1 MRFWQRASTV
11 AGVLGSFGAVTWF
24 TLQFGT
30 GGLWRGLEPA
40 IALPANA
47 AGAKPQTPY
56 DLTRLEAVNETLRHI
71 RDKYVDPGRVKPR
84 DMLLAA
90 LNRVQQDVAQ
100 VIVLHEES
108 SPEVTVRVETVE
120 KRFRVDN
127 VQGPWDV
134 AARLREIFAFLQDH
148 LRGTDVDLRDVEYA
162 ACNGMLRTLDPHS
175 VFLSPEAY
183 REMNV
188 STSGAFGG
196 LGIVISVRDQQ
207 LTVMSAMPNTP
218 AGRAGLKRGD
228 KITKINSESTLN
240 MPIDDAVRRLRGEP
254 GTKVSVWVH
263 REGDGGWAGSKPFD
277 LSRENIKV
285 ASVEKQALDGG
296 VGYVR
301 LKQFQSGTAAELEAA
316 LGELRKKE
324 GGQLKGL
331 VLDLRSNPGGLLD
344 QAVKVSDLF
353 LREGTIVSTV
363 GAADAPDEKRA
374 RAAGTE
380 PDYPLVVLVNG
391 SSASASEI
399 VAGALKNLD
408 RSVTVGTTS
417 FGKGSVQLIFSDI
430 TSDKAALKLTIAQ
443 YLTPGNV
450 SIQSVGITP
459 DVELDPMTVDPL
471 EMDIYSAPKVL
482 RERDLSSH
490 LSNNKAREG
499 QKAPYSV
506 RYYMPEGERA
516 QLRSRGGDPED
527 GKFESDFQVRFARD
541 LALRMPPGQRRGEQ
555 LRALGEYM
563 TQVQRDEV
571 TKAAADLAKLGVDW
585 AEAPSADAGPQARDF
600 EVTASTDRS
609 GDEVTA
615 GEPIALKVTVKNNG
629 KDPVYRLRASTVSDS
644 GYYDGKEL
652 VFGKIAPGQSK
663 TATIPLGFCEPDDKK
678 KPEGKDSLKNP
689 EAVPR
694 TCRIPKDS
702 VTRQDG
708 VKVRFESTGDHAP
721 ADVEVRPTVHALER
735 PLFAYAYEVIDNR
748 NGANGDGRLQ
758 KGEGATLYLTVKNVG
773 KGRSYETQANLA
785 NLSGEGVLLNEGRF
799 DISNM
804 QPGETRRLELTFD
817 VLSSLQEGEAKLRL
831 SVGDLDLHEMASEK
845 VRVAVEP
852 PVKPQPAS
860 GAVRAKATGAT
871 LLESPSSGGRAF
883 GRLKP
888 GSALA
893 VKGQVGEFMKVDLG
907 KNRFA
912 FVASGEVE
920 QGGTPSTE
928 AHPFEDLLSRSPPN
942 VELKAAQLAT
952 RDGKVKL
959 VGTASDN
966 DRVLDAYMFVNS
978 RKVFYRSNR
987 NAADP
992 KSLSFE
998 QEINLRPGVN
1008 VIRFFARENSDTV
1021 TARTLVVRRDGAGGE
1036 LLPTPKS
1043 DESLFDEGPGEEPLA
1058 PPPAAGRPPAAL
1070 ARGPR
1075 RGRLRLR
1082 PAQPHAG
1089 ALRGAGLRH
1098 RRVGA
1103 LARAPPPE
1111 PPALRRLRGRRGR
1124 LVPGAEPLR
1133 LLAGEHLGARDG
1145 GAGRALAT
1153 PGHSSL
1159 RGHRP
1164 PAPGLAATVAAR
1176 GALALASRRA
1186 RRRLALLRPR
1196 LRPRPRLLLRLRAA
1210 RGGTLDAR
1218 RAWPAKPLARDQRP
1232 GALPR
1237 RGRRARHGLQPLR
1250 LLVVHRRRA
1259 AALRLG
1265 ALGHLSLRAR
1275 RVARARAAARP
1286 LRAAR
1291 PALRQHRA
1299 RLRARRHLLRLRDGH
1314 RALQHDVPERH
1325 LGGGGHLGAL
1335 RAAAGEGRRAD
1346 SPDLLP

>member
-1 MRFWQRASTV
+1 MRFWQRAGTV

-47 AGAKPQTPY
+47 AGAKPHAPY
-56 DLTRLEAVNETLRHI
+56 DLTRLEAVNETLQHI
-71 RDKYVDPGRVKPR
+71 RDKYVDPGRVRPR
-84 DMLLAA
+84 EMLLAA

-100 VIVLHEES
+100 VIVLHEEG
-108 SPEVTVRVETVE
+108 SPEVTVRVETAE

-127 VQGPWDV
+127 VQGPWDI
-134 AARLREIFAFLQDH
+134 AARLREIFAFLQEH
-148 LRGTDVDLRDVEYA
+148 LRGTEVDLRDVEYA

-188 STSGAFGG
+188 STMGAFGG
-196 LGIVISVRDQQ
+196 LGIVISIREQQ
-207 LTVMSAMPNTP
+207 LTVMSAMAGTP

-254 GTKVSVWVH
+254 GTKVTVWVH
-263 REGDGGWAGSKPFD
+263 RAGEGGWAGAKPFE
-277 LSRENIKV
+277 LSRESIKV
-285 ASVEKQALDGG
+285 VSVEKQSLDGG
-296 VGYVR
+296 IGYVR

-316 LGELRKKE
+316 LNEFRRKE
-324 GGQLKGL
+324 GSLKGL
-331 VLDLRSNPGGLLD
+331 VIDLRGNPGGLLD
-344 QAVKVSDLF
+344 QAVKVADLF
-353 LREGTIVSTV
+353 LKEGTIVSTV

-374 RAAGTE
+374 RVAGTE

-408 RSVTVGTTS
+408 RAVTIGTTT
-417 FGKGSVQLIFSDI
+417 FGKGSVQLIFPDL
-430 TSDKAALKLTIAQ
+430 TADKAALKLTIAQ

-471 EMDIYSAPKVL
+471 EMDLYAAPKVL

-516 QLRSRGGDPED
+516 GLRARGGDLED
-527 GKFESDFQVRFARD
+527 GKFEADFPVRFARE
-541 LALRMPPGQRRGEQ
+541 LATRMAPGQRRGEQ

-571 TKAAADLAKLGVDW
+571 AKAAADLGKLAVDW
-585 AEAPSADAGPQARDF
+585 SEAPSADVGPQARDF
-600 EVTASTDRS
+600 EVTASTDRP
-609 GDEVTA
+609 GDEVNA
-615 GEPIALKVTVKNNG
+615 GEPMSLKVTVKNNG
-629 KDPVYRLRASTVSDS
+629 KDPVYRLRAATVSDN

-663 TATIPLGFCEPDDKK
+663 TATVPLGFCEPDDKK
-678 KPEGKDSLKNP
+678 KPEGKDPVKNP

-694 TCRIPKDS
+694 ACRIPKDS

-708 VKVRFESTGDHAP
+708 LKVRFESTGDHAP
-721 ADVEVRPTVHALER
+721 ADAEVRPTVRALER
-735 PLFAYAYEVIDNR
+735 PLFAYAYEVVDNR

-773 KGRSYETQANLA
+773 KGRSYETQANLS

-817 VLSSLQEGEAKLRL
+817 VLPSLQDGEAKLRL

-852 PVKPQPAS
+852 AVKLQAAS
-860 GAVRAKATGAT
+860 GAVRAKAQGAT

-893 VKGQVGEFMKVDLG
+893 VKGQVGEFTKVDLG

-912 FVASGEVE
+912 FVAANEVE
-920 QGGTPSTE
+920 PGGAPSAD

-959 VGTASDN
+959 VGSASDN

-987 NAADP
+987 NAPDP
-992 KSLSFE
+992 KSLAFE

-1008 VIRFFARENSDTV
+1008 VIRFFARENADTV

-1043 DESLFDEGPGEEPLA
+1043 DEALFDEGPGGEEPLA
-1058 PPPAAGRPPAAL
+1058 PAPAPPAGPAR
-1070 ARGPR
+1070 RGP
-1075 RGRLRLR
+1075 
-1082 PAQPHAG
+1082 
-1089 ALRGAGLRH
+1089 
-1098 RRVGA
+1098 
-1103 LARAPPPE
+1103 AP
-1111 PPALRRLRGRRGR
+1111 
-1124 LVPGAEPLR
+1124 
-1133 LLAGEHLGARDG
+1133 
-1145 GAGRALAT
+1145 
-1153 PGHSSL
+1153 
-1159 RGHRP
+1159 
-1164 PAPGLAATVAAR
+1164 
-1176 GALALASRRA
+1176 
-1186 RRRLALLRPR
+1186 
-1196 LRPRPRLLLRLRAA
+1196 
-1210 RGGTLDAR
+1210 
-1218 RAWPAKPLARDQRP
+1218 
-1232 GALPR
+1232 
-1237 RGRRARHGLQPLR
+1237 
-1250 LLVVHRRRA
+1250 
-1259 AALRLG
+1259 
-1265 ALGHLSLRAR
+1265 
-1275 RVARARAAARP
+1275 ARAAPRPPRRPPPNRPPRGPPWSTSAPTCATARWCSARRSP
-1286 LRAAR
+1286 SRSPRRCSCGGAAAR
-1291 PALRQHRA
+1291 TTASSPPSRA
-1299 RLRARRHLLRLRDGH
+1299 TWRSGTW
-1314 RALQHDVPERH
+1314 
-1325 LGGGGHLGAL
+1325 
-1335 RAAAGEGRRAD
+1335 RRACTG
-1346 SPDLLP
+1346 SSRRTSGRA